1 MITHSPLSV
10 RPLSDKQLLAPDIFN
25 ASTFEELLNAG
36 SLGYEVR
43 GDVFPAKTTPGYL
56 ESMAKTNLSLT
67 AGAGSLTHAM
77 VGLSVSVGNHSL
89 EAYLDWQILS
99 KSYAD
104 AYRVMFAR
112 AMVDV
117 LGDKFQST
125 NTAIGERQV
134 TTEAVVLE
142 AVFVYIVE
150 GFLGV
155 VSLATLALLYL
166 TCSRTRKLRTDPS
179 TIASVMAIVADNEPL
194 LSEFSDL
201 DCCTLED
208 MQNAIGH
215 KRFKLVR
222 DGPNNR

>member
-1 MITHSPLSV
+1 
-10 RPLSDKQLLAPDIFN
+10 LLAPNVFN
-25 ASTFEELLNAG
+25 TSTFEELLNAG

-43 GDVFPAKTTPGYL
+43 GDTLPAKSTPGYL

-67 AGAGSLTHAM
+67 SGAGALTQPM
-77 VGLSVSVGNHSL
+77 VGLSVSVGNHPL
-89 EAYLDWQILS
+89 EAYLDWKILS

-104 AYRVMFAR
+104 AYRVTFAR
-112 AMVDV
+112 AMIDV
-117 LGDKFQST
+117 LGDNFQSSN
-125 NTAIGERQV
+125 NTTGEAQV
-134 TTEAVVLE
+134 ITEAVVLE

-194 LSEFSDL
+194 LSDFSEL
-201 DCCTLED
+201 DCCTVED
-208 MQNAIGH
+208 MQTAIGQ
-215 KRFKLVR
+215 KRFKLVY
-222 DGPNNR
+222 DGSNNR